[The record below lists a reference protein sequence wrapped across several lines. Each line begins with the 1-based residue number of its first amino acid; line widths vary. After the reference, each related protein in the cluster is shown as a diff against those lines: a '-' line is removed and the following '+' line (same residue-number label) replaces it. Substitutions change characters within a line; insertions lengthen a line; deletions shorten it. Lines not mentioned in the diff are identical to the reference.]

1 MVSAMASAYEGLSDE
16 ERERVFLLSVGRDAY
31 TSDDQ
36 NFCQGFAACADQSDG
51 SWWTTWD
58 VAQRDVFFYIKT
70 DPMDDNSWEY
80 YCDYSMN
87 TGRDEF
93 DDTIR
98 EMLAITEKM
107 SGVIDEF
114 DDKVEFDDEVE
125 LDVEVIED
133 ASADNETSIEPDS
146 PLFDPVSVES
156 GPSQSYVS
164 SSSSSPNCMHFLI
177 LSAAALSWSIA

>member
-1 MVSAMASAYEGLSDE
+1 MVSAMASAYEGLSEE

-31 TSDDQ
+31 TSDNQ
-36 NFCQGFAACADQSDG
+36 KFCKGFAACADQSDG

-98 EMLAITEKM
+98 GMLAITETM
-107 SGVIDEF
+107 NEVIA
-114 DDKVEFDDEVE
+114 EFDDEVDF
-125 LDVEVIED
+125 DVEVIED
-133 ASADNETSIEPDS
+133 ALADNETSIEPES
-146 PLFDPVSVES
+146 PLFDPVAVES
-156 GPSQSYVS
+156 DQSQSYVS
-164 SSSSSPNCMHFLI
+164 SSSSSPNFTSFLI
-177 LSAAALSWSIA
+177 LSTAALSWSIA

>member
-1 MVSAMASAYEGLSDE
+1 MVSAMASAYEGLSEE
-16 ERERVFLLSVGRDAY
+16 ERERVFLLSVGLDAY
-31 TSDDQ
+31 TGNDQ
-36 NFCQGFAACADQSDG
+36 NFCQGFASCADQSDG

-87 TGRDEF
+87 IGRDEF

-98 EMLAITEKM
+98 GMLAIIEKM
-107 SGVIDEF
+107 NKVIA
-114 DDKVEFDDEVE
+114 EFDDEVDF
-125 LDVEVIED
+125 DVEVIED
-133 ASADNETSIEPDS
+133 ASADNETSIEPES
-146 PLFDPVSVES
+146 PLIDPVPVES
-156 GPSQSYVS
+156 DLSQSYES
-164 SSSSSPNCMHFLI
+164 SSSSSPNFMHFLI